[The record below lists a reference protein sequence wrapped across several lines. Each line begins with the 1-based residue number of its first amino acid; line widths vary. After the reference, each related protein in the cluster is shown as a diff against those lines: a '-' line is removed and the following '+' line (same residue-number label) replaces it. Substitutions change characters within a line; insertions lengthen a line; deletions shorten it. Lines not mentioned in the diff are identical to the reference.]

1 MIRPFFSTI
10 SVAIPPAMW
19 YAFLSSINCIWPD
32 DVFRIRLKLEAEGT
46 LENLIELSAEG
57 ARSQAGRIS
66 QANRRRQ
73 RTFHM
78 SISPEPLFFSCSF
91 LFPLLDKKTTAPDP
105 GGHRAEFLVCSR
117 PGKDPPG
124 MRGQES
130 RNSDKKGEY
139 GNGSVSVYS
148 VPHPR
153 QETEWFADR
162 TGSESA

>member
-57 ARSQAGRIS
+57 ARSGPDRIS

-78 SISPEPLFFSCSF
+78 SISPEPLFSAA
-91 LFPLLDKKTTAPDP
+91 LFFFP
-105 GGHRAEFLVCSR
+105 F
-117 PGKDPPG
+117 
-124 MRGQES
+124 
-130 RNSDKKGEY
+130 
-139 GNGSVSVYS
+139 
-148 VPHPR
+148 
-153 QETEWFADR
+153 
-162 TGSESA
+162 